1 MKSKALA
8 LTTLFITIPC
18 AGAQVG
24 PILQAPHTECVLGP
38 GEKATVQRYWPANA
52 GTVVAAGDTRCS
64 TDGIGR
70 RSCSL
75 SGWLYT
81 PKSGNA
87 TNHPTLIFNHG
98 SGDSPREACSMIQYF
113 LARGFVV
120 FTPFRRGTSSLSG
133 NFTNTGETEG
143 SYVSR
148 HKQSWLASH
157 SVVTVPDDVVLDFK
171 VAYNADGVAEVKSA
185 IAYAVTQPV
194 VDFARM
200 AIAGHSFGGMTTLFA
215 ASQLLTPPPQA
226 TVILSGS
233 VLSWDAH
240 LEQLLAPVAA
250 NHIGPIL
257 FTQTVNEGPFID
269 PTAPTLKQLQAAEG
283 AGFGEVEAAIFSRVP
298 GVAWGHDAHV
308 KFMMDD
314 SQVQRRAPVV
324 TAFLARQGVK

>member
-1 MKSKALA
+1 M
-8 LTTLFITIPC
+8 
-18 AGAQVG
+18 V
-24 PILQAPHTECVLGP
+24 
-38 GEKATVQRYWPANA
+38 
-52 GTVVAAGDTRCS
+52 
-64 TDGIGR
+64 
-70 RSCSL
+70 
-75 SGWLYT
+75 
-81 PKSGNA
+81 
-87 TNHPTLIFNHG
+87 
-98 SGDSPREACSMIQYF
+98 QYF

-120 FTPFRRGTSSLSG
+120 FAPYRRGTCSLSG

-157 SVVTVPDDVVLDFK
+157 SGSVTVPDDVVLDFK

-185 IAYAVTQPV
+185 IAFAVTQSV

-215 ASQLLTPPPQA
+215 ASQLLTPAPQA
-226 TVILSGS
+226 AVILSGS

-257 FTQTVNEGPFID
+257 FTQTVNEGPVID
-269 PTAPTLKQLQAAEG
+269 PTAPTLKQFQAAEG

-308 KFMMDD
+308 KFLMDD
-314 SQVQRRAPVV
+314 AQVQRWAPVV
-324 TAFLARQGVK
+324 AAFLARQGVK